1 MPTFDNVQVTGNQTI
16 DGDLQVNRNMT
27 IFGDFQVNGNETIDQ
42 NLEVNGNES
51 VFGDFQVNGDE
62 SIVGHLGVNGEISGG
77 GTIKVGTRLISLA
90 QATVP
95 VIAPSI
101 QEVRFF
107 SVGTSNQPGL
117 VLKGTDGN
125 DYVLFLD
132 LTGGTPHIG
141 IHLA

>member
-16 DGDLQVNRNMT
+16 DGDLQVNRNLT
-27 IFGDFQVNGNETIDQ
+27 IFGDFQVNGNETIFGDFQ
-42 NLEVNGNES
+42 VNNNETI
-51 VFGDFQVNGDE
+51 FGDFQVNGDE
-62 SIVGHLGVNGEISGG
+62 SLVGHLGVNGEITGG

-95 VIAPSI
+95 AIAPSI
-101 QEVRFF
+101 QTVRFF
-107 SVGTSNQPGL
+107 SVGISNQPGL
-117 VLKGTDGN
+117 ILKGTDGN
-125 DYVLFLD
+125 DYVLFID